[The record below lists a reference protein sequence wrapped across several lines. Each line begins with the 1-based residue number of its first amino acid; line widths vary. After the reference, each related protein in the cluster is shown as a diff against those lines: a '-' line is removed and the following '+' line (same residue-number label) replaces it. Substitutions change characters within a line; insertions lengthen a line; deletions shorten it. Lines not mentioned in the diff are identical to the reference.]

1 MNFISAHKDT
11 TSETGVRWGVE
22 PICRVLSEHG
32 APIAA
37 STYYDATARKQRPSG
52 SGSEGA
58 SSRDEML
65 KREIIRVFDK
75 NFRVYGARKVWLQLN
90 REGIPV
96 ARCTVERLMRE
107 LGLRGAVRGRKYR
120 TTVPD
125 PTAARPTDLVK
136 RRFDR
141 PSPNRLWVTDFTYVA
156 TLSGTAYVAFVIDV
170 YARRIIGW
178 SAAGHMR
185 TGLVLDA
192 LEMAVAARFRA
203 GATDLTGLIHH
214 SDAGSQ
220 YLAIRYTDHL
230 QEAGIAPSV
239 GTVGDA
245 LDNALAESTIGLFKT
260 EVIKP
265 GGPWQSLTDVEIAAL
280 TWVDW
285 YNNRRLH
292 GACDDL
298 TPAEAE
304 QAHYHHHRDPV
315 RAAHPTN

>member
-1 MNFISAHKDT
+1 M
-11 TSETGVRWGVE
+11 
-22 PICRVLSEHG
+22 
-32 APIAA
+32 
-37 STYYDATARKQRPSG
+37 
-52 SGSEGA
+52 
-58 SSRDEML
+58 
-65 KREIIRVFDK
+65 RVFVK
-75 NFRVYGARKVWLQLN
+75 NLRVYGARKVWPRLN
-90 REGIPV
+90 REGMPV

-107 LGLRGAVRGRKYR
+107 LGLSGAVRGRKRR
-120 TTVPD
+120 TTVSD
-125 PTAARPTDLVK
+125 PAAGRPADLVG

-141 PSPNRLWVTDFTYVA
+141 PAPNRLWVTNFTYVA
-156 TLSGTAYVAFVIDV
+156 TVSGTVYVAFVIDV

-203 GATDLTGLIHH
+203 GSTDLTGLVHH

-230 QEAGIAPSV
+230 QEAGIALSV

-245 LDNALAESTIGLFKT
+245 LDNALAETTIGLFKT
-260 EVIKP
+260 EIIKP
-265 GGPWQSLTDVEIAAL
+265 GGPWQSLADVEIATL

-285 YNNRRLH
+285 YNNQRLH
-292 GACDDL
+292 TACDDL

-304 QAHYHHHRDPV
+304 QAHYDHHRAPA